1 MANIHPTAVVD
12 PRAVLHDSV
21 TIGPY
26 AIIGPDVSI
35 GANTVVEAHVVISGV
50 TRIGE
55 RNRFHSFGSI
65 GCEPQD
71 KKYKG
76 EPTRLTI
83 GDGNTFFQYVTVST
97 GTTQDEG
104 VTSVGDNNWI
114 MAYVHIAHD
123 CRIGNDTIFAN
134 NVTLAGHVHVGDWV
148 FLGGFTTVHQFCRI
162 GAHAMSAF
170 TAAISQ
176 DVPPFVVAA
185 GNRAQ
190 PAGVHSEGM
199 RRQGFTAEQISTV
212 KRAYKAL
219 YRQSL
224 AYEDALKALTEMA
237 QTSPEVTILVDFLR
251 ASDRGFIR

>member
-12 PRAVLHDSV
+12 PKAKLHESV
-21 TIGPY
+21 TVGPYTVIGPH
-26 AIIGPDVSI
+26 VTL
-35 GANTVVEAHVVISGV
+35 GADTVVEAHVVISGV
-50 TRIGE
+50 TTIGE

-76 EPTRLTI
+76 EPTQLVI
-83 GDGNTFFQYVTVST
+83 GNGNTFFQNVTVST
-97 GTTQDEG
+97 GTAQDEG
-104 VTSVGDNNWI
+104 ITSLGDNNWI

-123 CRIGNDTIFAN
+123 CRIGSNTIFAN
-134 NVTLAGHVHVGDWV
+134 NVTLAGHVHVGDFA

-176 DVPPFVVAA
+176 DVPPFVVTA
-185 GNRAQ
+185 GNRAK

-199 RRQGFTAEQISTV
+199 RRHGFTSEQIAQI
-212 KRAYKAL
+212 KKAYRVL

-224 AYEDALKALTEMA
+224 PLEDALTQLAALAE
-237 QTSPEVTILVDFLR
+237 TSPEIARFAEFVK
-251 ASDRGFIR
+251 ASERGIIR

>member
-1 MANIHPTAVVD
+1 MANIHPSAVVD

-21 TIGPY
+21 IVGPY
-26 AIIGPDVSI
+26 AIIGPDVQI
-35 GANTVVEAHVVISGV
+35 GAHTVVDAHVVISGV
-50 TRIGE
+50 TQIGE
-55 RNRFHSFGSI
+55 GNRFHSFGSI
-65 GCEPQD
+65 GCDPQD

-76 EPTRLTI
+76 EPTRLVI
-83 GDGNTFFQYVTVST
+83 GNGNTFFQYVTVST
-97 GTTQDEG
+97 GTTQDKG
-104 VTSVGDNNWI
+104 VTEVGDNNWI

-123 CRIGNDTIFAN
+123 CRIGSNTIFAN
-134 NVTLAGHVHVGDWV
+134 NVTLAGHVQVGDWV
-148 FLGGFTTVHQFCRI
+148 FFGGFTTVHQFCRV

-185 GNRAQ
+185 GNRAK

-199 RRQGFTAEQISTV
+199 RRHGYSAGQISTV

-224 AYEDALKALTEMA
+224 AYEDALKALQDIAQDSPDVAEMLA
-237 QTSPEVTILVDFLR
+237 FLQ
-251 ASDRGFIR
+251 ASDRGIIR

>member
-21 TIGPY
+21 VVGPY

-35 GANTVVEAHVVISGV
+35 GQDTVIDAHVVISGV
-50 TRIGE
+50 TRIGA

-65 GCEPQD
+65 GCDPQD

-83 GDGNTFFQYVTVST
+83 GDGNTFFQYITIST
-97 GTTQDEG
+97 GTAQDEG
-104 VTSVGDNNWI
+104 ITSIGDNNWI
-114 MAYVHIAHD
+114 MAYVHVAHD
-123 CRIGNDTIFAN
+123 CRIGSNTIFAN
-134 NVTLAGHVHVGDWV
+134 NVTLAGHVHVEDWV

-185 GNRAQ
+185 GNRAK
-190 PAGVHSEGM
+190 PAGAHSEGM
-199 RRQGFTAEQISTV
+199 RRHGYSAEQISVV

-219 YRQSL
+219 YRQALSM
-224 AYEDALKALTEMA
+224 EDAQAALAEMA
-237 QTSPEVTILVDFLR
+237 QTSAEVGAMLAFVQ
-251 ASDRGFIR
+251 ASERGIIR